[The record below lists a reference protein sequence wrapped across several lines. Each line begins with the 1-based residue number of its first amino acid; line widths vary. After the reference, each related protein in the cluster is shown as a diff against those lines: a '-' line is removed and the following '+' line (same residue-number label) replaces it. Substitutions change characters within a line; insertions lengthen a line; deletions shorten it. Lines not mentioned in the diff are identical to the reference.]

1 MTMANN
7 SRTRS
12 FNLLLYPD
20 NTEHEKVLKMLTES
34 VYQYVGICHDKD
46 IYTQDSEKHIAGEVK
61 KEHYHII
68 VKFENARTKSAVAK
82 ELGIDERF
90 IDETKSFNSFSKY
103 LLHRGEPDKYQYD
116 TDELFGTL
124 KKRVIKMLDVR
135 TEDELALS
143 IFDLLENEKR
153 VISLTE
159 FGKIC
164 ASNGVYSCFRRAGS
178 QMIRMIDEHNEIY
191 RTDN

>member
-1 MTMANN
+1 MANN

-34 VYQYVGICHDKD
+34 VYSFVGICHDKD
-46 IYTQDSEKHIAGEVK
+46 IYTEDSENHCAGELK

-68 VKFENARTKSAVAK
+68 IKFENARTKSAVAK
-82 ELGIDERF
+82 ELEIDERF

-124 KKRVIKMLDVR
+124 KNRVIKMLDVR

-143 IFDLLENEKR
+143 VFDLLDSERR

-159 FGKIC
+159 FGRIC
-164 ASNGVYSCFRRAGS
+164 ASNGIYSCFRRAGS

-191 RTDN
+191 RQSNA